1 MQCSLNCLFFSLRCD
16 YTARR
21 GKATTIR
28 KHHSGFSQRLGLQN
42 CFPDQITAFYSST
55 SSSKQYFHGSGFGMF
70 RQGAVCCHAASRK
83 NRRDSQRLESMWDL
97 HERGD
102 CKFGPHASKV
112 LRSRCQPTELVS
124 LQQPYLGPWREG
136 EDAKNVVITSLTF
149 SAKALQVTGLAALA
163 LIVYYF
169 WGLFMDSINNAGE
182 E

>member
-1 MQCSLNCLFFSLRCD
+1 M
-16 YTARR
+16 
-21 GKATTIR
+21 
-28 KHHSGFSQRLGLQN
+28 
-42 CFPDQITAFYSST
+42 
-55 SSSKQYFHGSGFGMF
+55 
-70 RQGAVCCHAASRK
+70 
-83 NRRDSQRLESMWDL
+83 
-97 HERGD
+97 
-102 CKFGPHASKV
+102 
-112 LRSRCQPTELVS
+112 TELVS